1 MHQMK
6 KSMYDWLNR
15 ILWLDEHLILAL
27 APRVGG
33 FRFFLQYILFLE
45 FQDASSEPTLIERRL
60 KKNFSPYKNP
70 LQAFWLDT
78 SNKHYLQDII
88 GVGTVC

>member
-33 FRFFLQYILFLE
+33 YRFFLQYILFLE

-60 KKNFSPYKNP
+60 KKIFS
-70 LQAFWLDT
+70 
-78 SNKHYLQDII
+78 
-88 GVGTVC
+88 